1 MLKFLYETGNT
12 GSKGSFIPRI
22 NKVRALLNEISSIE
36 RFQHLQCS
44 FGSEIGI
51 NQVFLIAGQKLIQ
64 EVFFQKN
71 PAFRIMTHKLIFFRK
86 ILDNSMGNLNWISTW
101 KLLGPK
107 VTQERTL
114 PQLSW
119 TTVSLSLCNVV
130 RFYKVRFD
138 VFFFEK
144 EKVRGEQFTNYFI
157 A

>member
-1 MLKFLYETGNT
+1 
-12 GSKGSFIPRI
+12 
-22 NKVRALLNEISSIE
+22 
-36 RFQHLQCS
+36 
-44 FGSEIGI
+44 
-51 NQVFLIAGQKLIQ
+51 
-64 EVFFQKN
+64 
-71 PAFRIMTHKLIFFRK
+71 
-86 ILDNSMGNLNWISTW
+86 MGNLNWISTW

-107 VTQERTL
+107 VTQERIL

-119 TTVSLSLCNVV
+119 TTVSLSLRNVV